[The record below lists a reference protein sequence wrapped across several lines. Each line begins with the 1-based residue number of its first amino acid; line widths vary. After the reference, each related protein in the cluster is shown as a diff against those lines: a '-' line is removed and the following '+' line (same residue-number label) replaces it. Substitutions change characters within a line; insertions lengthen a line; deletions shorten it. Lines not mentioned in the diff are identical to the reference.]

1 MIKQQTIDRVL
12 DCCNI
17 LDVVGDYVTLK
28 KRGVRYFACCPFHSE
43 KTASFA
49 VFPETGTYKCFGCG
63 EQGNSVGFLMKHE
76 NMTYPEAIR
85 TLAKKYNIEIEESE
99 PSAEE
104 QETQRKKEAMW
115 IAYDLLAK
123 EYQRQLL
130 SHKAARDY
138 AYHRWGKEYCELRG
152 VGYCPADAHLVDAY
166 RSRGGRGAAPE
177 KSWRI

>member
-115 IAYDLLAK
+115 IAHDLLAK
-123 EYQRQLL
+123 EYQRQF
-130 SHKAARDY
+130 
-138 AYHRWGKEYCELRG
+138 
-152 VGYCPADAHLVDAY
+152 
-166 RSRGGRGAAPE
+166 
-177 KSWRI
+177 